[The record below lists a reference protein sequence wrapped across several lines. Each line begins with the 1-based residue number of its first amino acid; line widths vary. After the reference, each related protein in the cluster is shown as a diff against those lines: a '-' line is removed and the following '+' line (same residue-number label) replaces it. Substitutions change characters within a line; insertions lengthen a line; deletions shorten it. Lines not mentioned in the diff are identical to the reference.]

1 MEGVGS
7 IAYLKKDEASRLYFK
22 GLDKKKP
29 PYSLERQGG

>member
-22 GLDKKKP
+22 GLDKKNHLTP
-29 PYSLERQGG
+29 